1 MGETSVEYDR
11 CIFLLPPQ
19 EHVVIEPNQ
28 DIYGL
33 YSVRKQ
39 GVFDSKSKSEF
50 LCCFPVPACW
60 TFLAWSI
67 MSRLRPFSLFA
78 SYRVWDSVLA
88 FGFRYVPDS
97 ILSLD
102 FL

>member
-1 MGETSVEYDR
+1 
-11 CIFLLPPQ
+11 
-19 EHVVIEPNQ
+19 
-28 DIYGL
+28 
-33 YSVRKQ
+33 
-39 GVFDSKSKSEF
+39 
-50 LCCFPVPACW
+50 
-60 TFLAWSI
+60 

-102 FL
+102 FPVGAWVDVSILSIPHSDAWVPPSGSTCPLDGTYPLDQASVHTGDAQP